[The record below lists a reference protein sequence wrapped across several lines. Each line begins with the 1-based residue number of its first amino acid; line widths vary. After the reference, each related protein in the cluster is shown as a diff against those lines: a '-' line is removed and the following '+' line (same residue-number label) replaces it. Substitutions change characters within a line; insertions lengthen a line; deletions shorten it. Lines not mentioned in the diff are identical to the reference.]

1 MGSQLG
7 IENIKN
13 KIVTYFVLQI
23 KKENVV
29 YGEWLKLLS
38 YFSKKYLINERNYKI
53 MTKAE
58 LIKSIG
64 NKVEGVNQKQIDEVL
79 SALSETIVE
88 VVKAD
93 DKVTIPNI
101 GTVSVKDVPERR
113 GTIMIGERKG
123 EEYVV
128 EAHREPKMKL
138 TKGFKDCLL

>member
-1 MGSQLG
+1 
-7 IENIKN
+7 
-13 KIVTYFVLQI
+13 
-23 KKENVV
+23 
-29 YGEWLKLLS
+29 
-38 YFSKKYLINERNYKI
+38 

-64 NKVEGVNQKQIDEVL
+64 NKVDGVNQKQIDEVL
-79 SALSETIVE
+79 VALGEVIVD

-113 GTIMIGERKG
+113 GKIMMGERKG

-128 EAHREPKMKL
+128 EAHREPKIKL
-138 TKGFKDCLL
+138 AKSFKEVLL

>member
-1 MGSQLG
+1 
-7 IENIKN
+7 
-13 KIVTYFVLQI
+13 
-23 KKENVV
+23 
-29 YGEWLKLLS
+29 
-38 YFSKKYLINERNYKI
+38 

-79 SALSETIVE
+79 TALGE
-88 VVKAD
+88 VVVDVVKSD

-113 GTIMIGERKG
+113 GKIMMGNRKG

-128 EAHREPKMKL
+128 AAHKEPKIKL
-138 TKGFKDCLL
+138 AKGFKGCLL

>member
-1 MGSQLG
+1 
-7 IENIKN
+7 
-13 KIVTYFVLQI
+13 
-23 KKENVV
+23 
-29 YGEWLKLLS
+29 
-38 YFSKKYLINERNYKI
+38 

-58 LIKSIG
+58 LIKNIG

-79 SALSETIVE
+79 VALGEVIVD

-113 GTIMIGERKG
+113 GKIMMGERKG

-128 EAHREPKMKL
+128 EAHREPKIKL
-138 TKGFKDCLL
+138 AKNFKEVLL

>member
-1 MGSQLG
+1 
-7 IENIKN
+7 
-13 KIVTYFVLQI
+13 
-23 KKENVV
+23 
-29 YGEWLKLLS
+29 
-38 YFSKKYLINERNYKI
+38 

-79 SALSETIVE
+79 TALGE
-88 VVKAD
+88 VVVDVVKSD

-113 GTIMIGERKG
+113 GKIMMGDRKG

-128 EAHREPKMKL
+128 EAHREPKIKL
-138 TKGFKDCLL
+138 AKNFKEVLL